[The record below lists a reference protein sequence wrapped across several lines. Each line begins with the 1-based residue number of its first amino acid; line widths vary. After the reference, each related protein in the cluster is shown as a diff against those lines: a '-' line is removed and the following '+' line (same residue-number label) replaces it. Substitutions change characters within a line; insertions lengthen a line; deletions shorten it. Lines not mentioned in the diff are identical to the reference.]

1 MRHSLAH
8 LSLAALLISLLP
20 ATGCTFEPPTPTHIH
35 TNTPAHRLLASP
47 RPLIIAH
54 RGYSLI
60 APENTLAAFDHA
72 LRAGA
77 DLIELDYHHSQDGHP
92 IVIHDAT
99 LDRTTNFEN
108 RDPKTKVPVASRT
121 AAELAHL
128 EAGLWF
134 QPPHPGLHLPTLET
148 AIARI
153 QTGSITLIERKA
165 GDALTL
171 SRLLHHHHLVNQ
183 VVVQAFDWT
192 FLGELRQLLPD
203 QILGAL
209 GPPGHH
215 DGRRLT
221 DSEKELNSDWL
232 NRIQALGAQIVVWNA
247 QVSPQAIA
255 DAHRRGL
262 KVWTYTIN
270 DPKLAQRLLKSGV
283 DGLITD
289 NVALGWNVLA
299 ELQTQ
304 HRFPPT
310 FRPTGFP
317 P

>member
-1 MRHSLAH
+1 MRHTLPL
-8 LSLAALLISLLP
+8 LSLAALLIPLLP
-20 ATGCTFEPPTPTHIH
+20 TTGSASEPPTPIPPPAIH
-35 TNTPAHRLLASP
+35 LLANP

-72 LRAGA
+72 LLAGA

-99 LDRTTNFEN
+99 LDRTTNFQN
-108 RDPKTKVPVASRT
+108 RDSKSKVPVASRT
-121 AAELAHL
+121 ASELANL

-134 QPPHPGLHLPTLET
+134 HPPHPGIHLPSLET

-153 QTGSITLIERKA
+153 QTGSVTLIERKA

-171 SRLLHHHHLVNQ
+171 SRLLKHHHLVNQ
-183 VVVQAFDWT
+183 VVVQAFDWS
-192 FLGELRQLLPD
+192 FLADLRQLLPD
-203 QILGAL
+203 QVLGAL
-209 GPPGHH
+209 GPPGQRN
-215 DGRRLT
+215 GRRLS
-221 DSEKELNSDWL
+221 DSEKELNSEWL
-232 NRIQALGAQIVVWNA
+232 DEIQALNAQIVVWNS
-247 QVSPQAIA
+247 QVSREAID

-270 DPKLAQRLLKSGV
+270 DPLLAQRLLTSGV

-289 NVALGWNVLA
+289 NIAMAWKQMA
-299 ELQTQ
+299 
-304 HRFPPT
+304 
-310 FRPTGFP
+310 RPSASKP
-317 P
+317 

>member
-1 MRHSLAH
+1 MKRTLTH
-8 LSLAALLISLLP
+8 LSLATLLVALL
-20 ATGCTFEPPTPTHIH
+20 ATTGSTSEPPTPISP
-35 TNTPAHRLLASP
+35 PALQLLTRA

-60 APENTLAAFDHA
+60 APENTLAAFDQA
-72 LRAGA
+72 LLAGA

-99 LDRTTNFEN
+99 LDRTTNFQN
-108 RDPKTKVPVASRT
+108 RDSKTKVPVASRT
-121 AAELAHL
+121 ASELAKL

-153 QTGSITLIERKA
+153 QTGSVTLIERKA

-171 SRLLHHHHLVNQ
+171 SRFLNHHHLVNQ
-183 VVVQAFDWT
+183 VVVQAFDWS
-192 FLGELRQLLPD
+192 FLADLRELLPN
-203 QILGAL
+203 QVLGAL
-209 GPPGHH
+209 GPPSQRN
-215 DGRRLT
+215 GRRLA
-221 DSEKELNSDWL
+221 DSEKELNSLWL
-232 NRIQALGAQIVVWNA
+232 DELQALDVQFVVWNS
-247 QVSPQAIA
+247 QVSREAIT

-270 DPKLAQRLLKSGV
+270 DPNVAQHLLDQGV

-289 NVALGWNVLA
+289 NVALAWKQLA
-299 ELQTQ
+299 
-304 HRFPPT
+304 R
-310 FRPTGFP
+310 
-317 P
+317 